1 MKNSSSSYRFG
12 ISEFTTTPW
21 SFERDIE
28 RYAAH
33 GVDDIEVCEFK
44 LNRDDYAPQLQR
56 IREVGLGVSSVQ
68 TTVHSLFVDSL
79 VPAPTEPGDRLAHI
93 MASIERIAPHV
104 PEGTP
109 FNIITGAA
117 PGGNCQR
124 VYRFAVEALARLAD
138 LAASHGMRIAFEPLN
153 PILFNSDTSLWGL
166 DDGLEL
172 IERIDHPALG
182 LTCDTWNIFQTPNV
196 SAVIRECGKRIFLV
210 QVSDWRRPRSNADRR
225 CLGDG
230 TIPTVELLSAIR
242 ATGYDRPYVVEIF
255 SSESLPDSLWRADL
269 DEVIDRNIMAFERM
283 WDEAAL
289 RQAQGDTVEIHRGT
303 VQA

>member
-1 MKNSSSSYRFG
+1 MKNEGLYQFG
-12 ISEFTTTPW
+12 ISEFTTHPW
-21 SFERDIE
+21 SFERDVE

-33 GVDDIEVCEFK
+33 GVDTIEICEFK
-44 LNRDDYAPQLQR
+44 LNRHDYAPQLER
-56 IREVGLGVSSVQ
+56 IGKAGLGVSSVQ

-79 VPAPTEPGDRLAHI
+79 VSEPTDPGDRTARI

-104 PEGTP
+104 PKGTP
-109 FNIITGAA
+109 FNVITGAA
-117 PGGNCQR
+117 PRGDCER
-124 VYRFAVEALARLAD
+124 VYRFALEALPRLAD
-138 LAASHGMRIAFEPLN
+138 LAASYDMRIAFEPLN
-153 PILFNSDTSLWGL
+153 PILFNSDTALWGL

-172 IERIDHPALG
+172 IEAIDHPALG

-196 SAVIRECGKRIFLV
+196 ASVIRECGKRIFLV

-230 TIPTVELLSAIR
+230 SIPTVELLSAIR
-242 ATGYDRPYVVEIF
+242 AAGYERPYVVEIF

-283 WDEAAL
+283 WE
-289 RQAQGDTVEIHRGT
+289 DTAVR
-303 VQA
+303 V